1 MLLIYFF
8 CDTRFNTLAW
18 TDFDSSS
25 IHSTGL
31 IIGGADNGEICVY
44 DPAAILAGNDE
55 KALVHTLT
63 GHSGPVQSIDLN
75 KFQNH
80 LFASGSSNSEIL
92 IWDLKNP
99 SKGLVPGPKTNPPD
113 QINCVKWNK
122 QVGHILAASSQT
134 SRVVVWD
141 LRKSEPI
148 IKVGDQS
155 AMVSGILRFLR
166 NRLLSG

>member
-99 SKGLVPGPKTNPPD
+99 LKGLVPGPKTNPPD

-155 AMVSGILRFLR
+155 AMVSGILRFL
-166 NRLLSG
+166 